1 MFKLSIA
8 KSIYKDLVASGDGPL
23 NFVSVVNLSQYQH
36 ASRLLYPSLF
46 SLIIVWGGGGWWV
59 RIKKSLK
66 NRNKWTRKIIIIINV
81 YKLTHG

>member
-46 SLIIVWGGGGWWV
+46 SLIIVWGGGWV
-59 RIKKSLK
+59 VGKDKEKFKKSK
-66 NRNKWTRKIIIIINV
+66 QMNKENYNY
-81 YKLTHG
+81 YKCL

>member
-46 SLIIVWGGGGWWV
+46 SLIIFFGGRGGWWAKDKEKFK
-59 RIKKSLK
+59 ISKQM
-66 NRNKWTRKIIIIINV
+66 NKEN
-81 YKLTHG
+81 YNYYNCL